1 MRKVNVIKK
10 IAWWVGG
17 VLLFPILLFIIL
29 SVLLYLPPVQ
39 NWAIQQVASYASEK
53 MGMDISVG
61 RVGLSFPLDLSITQF
76 KAIQPND
83 SLPQVRDTIA
93 DVDRLVVD
101 VQLKPLFN
109 KKVVVNT
116 LELTKTKI
124 NTANFIHSA
133 RIKGRLDRLYVS
145 SRGIDLDRQTVDVTA
160 ALLDNAHVNVELS
173 DTVPPDTTP
182 SENKWKIYVKTLD
195 IHKSDVAIHMPN
207 DTLQINAYMGQAKA
221 EYADIDLEKE
231 CYQVRRLDWTDGTLS
246 YDNHFEPR
254 LKGFDYNHIALNN
267 INIGLDSIFYQAP
280 ITKLV
285 LRQCTLKEKS
295 GIEITQF
302 QTRLQLDSL
311 KLKLPK
317 LQLRTPYSQVSADVD
332 MDLNVMDNQH
342 PGIIDL
348 RLMASLGK
356 SDIMQFLGSSM
367 PAAFVR
373 KYPNR
378 PLFISGKANGNMRKV
393 KFQGL
398 NVMLPTAFTLVTEG
412 QVANLIDV
420 NKLIADVKLNGKT
433 YDLSFITCLLDPKVM
448 RNYRI
453 PSGITIDGNVKVR
466 QQNYAAQLTLRE
478 GKGKINLQGQV
489 NLKSEDYQAQLDV
502 KDVNIHHFMPKDSIY
517 TLSTQ
522 MTARGKG
529 FDILSPKSQAYIDA
543 HVAQFKYGSWNLGGI
558 QAKAI
563 LRQGVG
569 HAEINSHNPMLD
581 GTINLD
587 ALVRNRIVQATL
599 NTDVKKVDLHAMRMV
614 PSPLILGLCSHL
626 DMASNLKNYHRLQGV
641 VNDLTVADK
650 EKTYHPTDVYLDI
663 HTSRDTTWATVSSGN
678 LELRMNAKGGYEQ
691 LLKQGDKIIAELQS
705 HIKNKV
711 IDQAKLRECLPL
723 MQLHLMSGGENP
735 FANFM
740 RMKGIQFDEL
750 NLDLVSSPIEGLNGG
765 GYIHRLIADSVQIDT
780 IAFQISQDSTH
791 VNFNGRV
798 ENNKKNPQFVFKTL
812 FAGGITDKGAE
823 VNIRYFDSS
832 DRLGVSLGANAEM
845 VDSGIAVHLTPYQ
858 AIVGYKEFD
867 INNDNF
873 VFFGRDKRV
882 QAKVDLIAKDGT
894 GVKIFSG
901 EQQEDL
907 LQDITVSLNKFDL
920 GKITSV
926 LPYAPS
932 IDGLLNGDF
941 RVMQTKNEKIS
952 VLSDLTVNK
961 MAYEHC
967 PIGNIGSE
975 FVYLQ
980 TEDNAHSVEGLL
992 THEGKEVGTL
1002 SGTYKNENGGLLDAK
1017 LKLQHLPMSIVNGFI
1032 PDQLLGFEGYADGEM
1047 TVVGELNKPN
1057 VNGELYLDSAYLL
1070 STPYGMHLRFDN
1082 DPVRVVNSNLLLEN
1096 FNMYAHNDNPL
1107 SIYGNV
1113 NFADLDQ
1120 IKLSLK
1126 MRAQNYLLIDA
1137 KKAPKAVAYG
1147 KAYVN
1152 FFANV
1157 NGDLDNIKMRG
1168 SLDILGKTDM
1178 TYVLRDSPLNTD
1190 DQLKDLVTFTNF
1202 NDTTKHVEAARP
1214 PINGLDMLLLMNV
1227 ESGARVKCALN
1238 ADQSNYVDLEGGGE
1252 LRMTYTAS
1260 DNLQLY
1266 GRYTINSGEMKYA
1279 LPIIPL
1285 KTFQLQQGSYVEFKG
1300 DIFNPKLNITAIE
1313 QVKALVAQDG
1323 GNNRSVLFNCGVKV
1337 TQTLSNMG
1345 LEFTLDAP
1353 EDMTMK
1359 NELASKGADERGKLA
1374 VTMLTTGIY
1383 MSDDNTSNLSMNS
1396 ALNSFLQSEINNI
1409 TSSAM
1414 RTTDISLGMDQGS
1427 DATGNTYTD
1436 YSFKFAKRL
1445 WNNRVN
1451 FVIGGKISDANNASK
1466 SNEDNAFIN
1475 NVSLEYRLDQ
1485 SAQRYVRLFY
1495 NKEAQDLL
1503 EDRIS
1508 EYGAGFVWRK
1518 KMNGLKEL
1526 FTFGNKKNQGQIQ
1539 MKSDS
1544 IKKK

>member
-1 MRKVNVIKK
+1 MRKVKTVKR
-10 IAWWVGG
+10 IALWTVG
-17 VLLFPILLFIIL
+17 VLLFPVLLFIIL

-39 NWAIQQVASYASEK
+39 NWAVQQVASYVSEK
-53 MGMDISVG
+53 TGMTISVG
-61 RVGLSFPLDLSITQF
+61 RVGLSFPLDLSISQF
-76 KAIQPND
+76 KVIQPND

-93 DVDRLVVD
+93 DVGRLVVD
-101 VQLKPLFN
+101 VQLKPLFD

-124 NTANFIHSA
+124 NTADFIHTA
-133 RIKGRLDRLYVS
+133 RVKGQLDRLYVS
-145 SRGIDLDRQTVDVTA
+145 SRGIDLDKQTVDVTA
-160 ALLDNAHVNVELS
+160 ALLDNACVNVELS

-195 IHKSDVAIHMPN
+195 VRKTDVTVHMPG
-207 DTLQINAYMGQAKA
+207 DTLQINAYMGKAIAKR
-221 EYADIDLEKE
+221 ADIDLEHEVYK
-231 CYQVRRLDWTDGTLS
+231 VGAFDWTDGKLN
-246 YDNHFEPR
+246 YDNRFEPR
-254 LKGFDYNHIALNN
+254 IKGLDYNHIALQD
-267 INIGLDSIFYQAP
+267 INVGIDSLFFKSPA
-280 ITKLV
+280 TSLV
-285 LRQCTLKEKS
+285 LRQCNLKEKS
-295 GIEITQF
+295 GITITNM

-311 KLKLPK
+311 KLKLPS
-317 LQLRTPYSQVSADVD
+317 LQLQTPYSKISADVD
-332 MDLNVMDNQH
+332 MDLDVADSKH
-342 PGIIDL
+342 PGVIDL

-356 SDIMQFLGSSM
+356 TDIMQFLGSSM
-367 PAAFVR
+367 PTAFVHQ
-373 KYPNR
+373 YPDK
-378 PLFISGKANGNMRKV
+378 PLFISGKAKGNMLRVDFK
-393 KFQGL
+393 GL
-398 NVMLPTAFTLVTEG
+398 NIMLPTAFTLVTDGNVE
-412 QVANLIDV
+412 NLTDV
-420 NKLIADVKLNGKT
+420 SRLNADVRLDGKT
-433 YDLSFITCLLDPKVM
+433 YDLGFVTCLLDRKTM

-453 PSGITIDGNVKVR
+453 PSGIGIKGDVKVR
-466 QQNYAAQLTLRE
+466 QSIYAAQLALTE
-478 GKGKINLQGQV
+478 GQGHVTVKGQV
-489 NLKSEDYQAQLDV
+489 NMKSEAYQARLDI
-502 KDVNIHHFMPKDSIY
+502 KNVNVHHFMPKDSIY
-517 TLSTQ
+517 TV
-522 MTARGKG
+522 TANISANGQG
-529 FDILSPKSQAYIDA
+529 FDFLSSKNDA
-543 HVAQFKYGSWNLGGI
+543 NVDAAVTQLKYGSWNLGGM
-558 QAKAI
+558 QARAM
-563 LRQGVG
+563 LRHGVG
-569 HAEINSHNPMLD
+569 HAEVLGHNQMLD
-581 GTINLD
+581 GTVNVDI
-587 ALVRNRIVQATL
+587 LVRNRIIQATL
-599 NTDVKKVDLHAMRMV
+599 GTDVKKVDLQAMRVV
-614 PSPLILGLCSHL
+614 PSPLVLGMCAHI

-641 VNDLTVADK
+641 VNDLTVADRNR
-650 EKTYHPTDVYLDI
+650 TYRPTDIFLDI
-663 HTSRDTTWATVSSGN
+663 HTDRDTTWAMVSSGN

-691 LLKQGDKIIAELQS
+691 LMKQGDRLVSELQS

-711 IDQAKLRECLPL
+711 IDQAKLRECLPY

-740 RMKGIQFDEL
+740 RMKGVVFDEM
-750 NLDLVSSPIEGLNGG
+750 NVNLVSSPIVGLNGG
-765 GYIHRLIADSVQIDT
+765 GFIHRLVADSVQIDT
-780 IAFQISQDSTH
+780 IAFNVSQDSTQVH
-791 VNFNGRV
+791 FNGRV
-798 ENNKKNPQFVFKTL
+798 QNNNKNPQFVFKTL
-812 FAGGITDKGAE
+812 FEGGITGNGATLN
-823 VNIRYFDSS
+823 VKYFDSG
-832 DRLGVSLGANAEM
+832 DRLGVSMGANAEM
-845 VDSGIAVHLTPYQ
+845 VDSGISVHLAPYQ
-858 AIVGYKEFD
+858 AIVGYKEFN
-867 INNDNF
+867 INEDNF
-873 VFFGRDKRV
+873 VFFGKDKRV

-894 GVKIFSG
+894 GVKVFSG

-941 RVMQTKNEKIS
+941 RVMQGQNEKIS
-952 VLSDLTVNK
+952 VLSDLTVNN
-961 MAYEHC
+961 MSYEHC
-967 PIGNIGSE
+967 PIGNVGSE

-980 TEDNAHSVEGLL
+980 KEDNSHSVEGIL
-992 THEGKEVGTL
+992 THDGNEVGSL
-1002 SGTYKNENGGLLDAK
+1002 SGTYKNEGEGLLDAK

-1032 PDQLLGFEGYADGEM
+1032 PDQLFGFEGYADGEM
-1047 TVVGELNKPN
+1047 TVVGELSKPD
-1057 VNGELYLDSAYLL
+1057 VNGELYLDSAYMI
-1070 STPYGMHLRFDN
+1070 SAPYGMHLRFDN

-1096 FNMYAHNDNPL
+1096 FNMYAHNNNPL
-1107 SIYGNV
+1107 NIYGNI
-1113 NFADLDQ
+1113 NFADLNQ

-1157 NGDLDNIKMRG
+1157 NGDIDNLRMRG
-1168 SLDILGKTDM
+1168 SLDVLGNTDM

-1190 DQLKDLVTFTNF
+1190 DQMKDLVTFTNF
-1202 NDTTKHVEAARP
+1202 NDTTKHVEVARP
-1214 PINGLDMLLLMNV
+1214 PISGLDMLLLMNV

-1238 ADQSNYVDLEGGGE
+1238 ADQSNYVSLEGGGE

-1285 KTFQLQQGSYVEFKG
+1285 KTFQLQQGSYVEFNG
-1300 DIFNPKLNITAIE
+1300 DMLNPRLNIIATE

-1323 GNNRSVLFNCGVKV
+1323 GSNRSVLFDCGVKV
-1337 TQTLSNMG
+1337 SQTLNNMG

-1383 MSDDNTSNLSMNS
+1383 MSDNNTNNLSMNS

-1409 TSSAM
+1409 TNSAM
-1414 RTTDISLGMDQGS
+1414 RTTDISLGMDQNS
-1427 DATGNTYTD
+1427 DAMGNAYTD

-1445 WNNRVN
+1445 WNNRIN
-1451 FVIGGKISDANNASK
+1451 FVIGGKISDANNATRS
-1466 SNEDNAFIN
+1466 SNDNTFID

-1526 FTFGNKKNQGQIQ
+1526 FTFGNKNSQIQ
-1539 MKSDS
+1539 MKSDT
-1544 IKKK
+1544 IKQK